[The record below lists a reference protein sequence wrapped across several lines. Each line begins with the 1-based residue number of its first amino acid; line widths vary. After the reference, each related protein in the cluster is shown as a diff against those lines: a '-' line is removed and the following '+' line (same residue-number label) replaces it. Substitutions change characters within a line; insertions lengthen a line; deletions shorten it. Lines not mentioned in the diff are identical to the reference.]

1 MRVCCFTSGENLFPV
16 QRRTAEQA
24 DILRFVGETVGSWFA
39 VIHSG
44 SIIRRR
50 MDQFPMIPSSTW
62 RLKPILK
69 KRGQSDA
76 VREEI

>member
-1 MRVCCFTSGENLFPV
+1 MLDCAALVSLVCPQHTKPISS
-16 QRRTAEQA
+16 
-24 DILRFVGETVGSWFA
+24 VGETVGSWFA

-44 SIIRRR
+44 SIFRRR